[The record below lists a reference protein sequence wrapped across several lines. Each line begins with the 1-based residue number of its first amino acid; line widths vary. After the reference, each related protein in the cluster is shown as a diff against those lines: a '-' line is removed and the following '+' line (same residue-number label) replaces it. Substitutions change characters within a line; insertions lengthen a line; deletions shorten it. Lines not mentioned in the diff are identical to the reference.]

1 MKIDTK
7 DNIRPEI
14 QEYFNSYLGF
24 FSDLFYM
31 MFVFW
36 FSKQENKEAI
46 IVSLPQYYYQNL
58 FDIMW
63 CFYFL

>member
-24 FSDLFYM
+24 FSDLLYM
-31 MFVFW
+31 IFV
-36 FSKQENKEAI
+36 S
-46 IVSLPQYYYQNL
+46 
-58 FDIMW
+58 
-63 CFYFL
+63 

>member
-24 FSDLFYM
+24 FSDLLYM
-31 MFVFW
+31 IFVSW
-36 FSKQENKEAI
+36 FSKLENKEAI
-46 IVSLPQYYYQNL
+46 IVSLLQYYYQN
-58 FDIMW
+58 
-63 CFYFL
+63 